1 MSALSAS
8 SLRSPSANLRAFSR
22 RTSSKS
28 RSRASARRA
37 SSAPTSLSRRRRWA
51 SSSLSRWARASSSRL
66 AAPFWMAP
74 LMPSSSPMASASLGR
89 VSSMRQ
95 AARRASMARS
105 TGLSTGMPVAS
116 PGTGWPSWSKRE
128 RRQRSS
134 MISCRLRLRR
144 GLSPVCRAM
153 ACVRALRRGFSR
165 AGTSPP
171 PPCSRRAGAG
181 VPVAL
186 AAGALRGASDLAG
199 ASGLGA
205 SASSGASALLGA
217 SASVA
222 GAGACA
228 PSSSDAP
235 GAASS
240 MQVSSAPK
248 PGRRVSLPAS
258 AFTRASSR
266 ESSTAPST
274 PSMAATR
281 HSAGAT
287 PPFSPRKS
295 TRAVPGRGMVRA
307 IWLESSGAARSST
320 S

>member
-8 SLRSPSANLRAFSR
+8 SLRSPSAKLRAFSR

-74 LMPSSSPMASASLGR
+74 LMPSSSPTASASLGR

-95 AARRASMARS
+95 AARRASTARS

-116 PGTGWPSWSKRE
+116 PGTGWPSWSMRE

-144 GLSPVCRAM
+144 GFSPVCSAM
-153 ACVRALRRGFSR
+153 ACARALRRGFSR
-165 AGTSPP
+165 SRGARRSGLRARGVSAGLGGS
-171 PPCSRRAGAG
+171 
-181 VPVAL
+181 VAL
-186 AAGALRGASDLAG
+186 AAASRGRALRRLLGGPWPRGASAAG
-199 ASGLGA
+199 ASA
-205 SASSGASALLGA
+205 AL
-217 SASVA
+217 
-222 GAGACA
+222 
-228 PSSSDAP
+228 SSDAP
-235 GAASS
+235 GAASIT
-240 MQVSSAPK
+240 QVSSSAK
-248 PGRRVSLPAS
+248 PGRRVSA
-258 AFTRASSR
+258 AGAGQTRSSSR

-287 PPFSPRKS
+287 PPSSSRKS
-295 TRAVPGRGMVRA
+295 TRCVPGRGMVRA
-307 IWLESSGAARSST
+307 MWEESSGAARSST